1 MLTSKSVNMKSIY
14 KYIVLSLSI
23 ASLTGCKKYVDIK
36 TQGNLVPNQTINYR
50 YLLNNNS
57 AFEPTSSLGDFASS
71 DIEINDPG
79 QVTSLLA
86 GSFYLPFVKAYTWQT
101 NIFPL
106 GSSDETDQN
115 WRALYANILVCNTV
129 INELPASDGTEADKA
144 ALIAEAKVH
153 RADAYLAL
161 VNTYAKPF
169 NATTA
174 AADLGVPLLLEQTIS
189 QKLNRAT
196 IRVIYDRILS
206 DLTTAVEA
214 LPTSQALNNLP
225 SKASAYGELAR
236 CYLLM
241 HDYTNA
247 GRYADLALATR
258 NTLVDLSVYSSS
270 TINTYPT
277 RFLNPE
283 ILLSRTPQDRE
294 ASFPPRIFK
303 LGTQYRSLLPPTD
316 LRYTLFTTAGNLV
329 SSDYDPNGRFF
340 TKESA
345 IGQPRNEGPSVPEMM
360 LIRAEVYARNGDATN
375 AMLWVNRLRQ
385 KRFRAADYIALTA
398 TNASDALVKVIN
410 ERRIEFYG
418 TSLRWYDMRRLKDE
432 DPFRATYTK
441 TFNNVTYTLTPGSDR
456 YAFPIAE
463 VLRQTNP
470 ELEQN
475 P

>member
-1 MLTSKSVNMKSIY
+1 MKSIY
-14 KYIVLSLSI
+14 KYIALSLSL
-23 ASLTGCKKYVDIK
+23 AAFSGCKKYVDIK

-57 AFEPTSSLGDFASS
+57 AFEPTASLSDYASS
-71 DIEINDPG
+71 DIEINDAS

-86 GSFYLPFVKAYTWQT
+86 GSYYLPFVKAYTWQT
-101 NIFPL
+101 NIYPL
-106 GSSDETDQN
+106 GGSEEVDQN
-115 WRALYANILVCNTV
+115 WRALYANILVCNTI
-129 INELPASDGTEADKA
+129 INELPSSDGTETEKA
-144 ALIAEAKVH
+144 ALSAEARVH

-161 VNTYAKPF
+161 VNTYAKPY
-169 NATTA
+169 NSTTA
-174 AADLGVPLLLEQTIS
+174 GIELGVPLLLEQTIS

-196 IRVIYDRILS
+196 VRVIYDQILS
-206 DLTTAVEA
+206 DLTTAMES

-247 GRYADLALATR
+247 GKYADMALAMR
-258 NTLVDLSVYSSS
+258 STLVDLSVYDAS
-270 TINTYPT
+270 NLYNYPT
-277 RFLNPE
+277 RFKNPE
-283 ILLSRTPQDRE
+283 ILLSRTPQDYS
-294 ASFPPRIFK
+294 AGYPPKIFK
-303 LGTQYRSLLPPTD
+303 LSTQYRSLLLPTD
-316 LRYTLFTTAGNLV
+316 LRYALFTTAGNLV

-340 TKESA
+340 TKENA
-345 IGQPRNEGPSVPEMM
+345 IGQSRNEGPSVPEMM

-385 KRFRAADYIALTA
+385 KRFKAADYVALTA
-398 TNASDALVKVIN
+398 TSASDALVKVIN

-432 DPFRATYTK
+432 EPFRVTYTK
-441 TFNNVTYTLTPGSDR
+441 IFNNVTYTLTPNSDR